1 MQPLL
6 LYSVQIAEQPAPV
19 TISRTLAASPSTAIG
34 EHIAVCPCVVT
45 LRKSDVRVAGRLAV
59 IYILNLFWIK
69 RDRLRVENESI
80 IIRPIYFIEQLD
92 RCHHVSDSRL
102 VNII

>member
-1 MQPLL
+1 M
-6 LYSVQIAEQPAPV
+6 YSCCYIKFMFFF
-19 TISRTLAASPSTAIG
+19 
-34 EHIAVCPCVVT
+34 CVLT
-45 LRKSDVRVAGRLAV
+45 KHFYC
-59 IYILNLFWIK
+59 YILNLFWIK